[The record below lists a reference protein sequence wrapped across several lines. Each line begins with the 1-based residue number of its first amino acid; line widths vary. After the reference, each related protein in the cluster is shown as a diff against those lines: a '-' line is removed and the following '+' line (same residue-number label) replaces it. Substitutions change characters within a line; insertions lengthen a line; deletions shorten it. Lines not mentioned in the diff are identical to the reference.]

1 MYRVSPQT
9 YLMNGLATA
18 GVSNTQVTCSS
29 LESLYID
36 YLPSNESSCGEY
48 LEAYALSA
56 KGYVVNPNSTA
67 NCQYC
72 PVSETNDLLGTFE
85 MAKDSVWRNVGLV
98 AVYVLFNILI
108 TFGMYGLARAPKKA
122 KKDSI

>member
-18 GVSNTQVTCSS
+18 GLSNTKVTCSS
-29 LESLYID
+29 IESLHID
-36 YLPSNESSCGEY
+36 SLPPGRSSCGEY
-48 LEAYALSA
+48 LGAYAEVA
-56 KGYVVNPNSTA
+56 KGYVVNPNATA

-72 PVSETNDLLGTFE
+72 PLSETNDLLATFE

-98 AVYVLFNILI
+98 AVYVVFNIFI
-108 TFGMYGLARAPKKA
+108 TFGFYRLARMPWKFRKN
-122 KKDSI
+122 